1 MKMKNNWILITILG
15 LITTPFAAS
24 AQARPSRMG
33 LGTSSKATVP
43 AKAQSADAAVLAE
56 VLAVPESQPLG
67 PSDLLKEYEGAMAE
81 TAQGFNTEVS
91 RIAEAV
97 QQKAITED
105 QGESLCK
112 EAYELAM
119 MQFQV
124 LSSLHEMLEEELS
137 QTPPAQAP
145 ATPAPAAGY
154 NGSGYRNEV
163 RTVRA
168 MGKSI

>member
-1 MKMKNNWILITILG
+1 MKNNWILITILG
-15 LITTPFAAS
+15 LITIPFAAS

-33 LGTSSKATVP
+33 FGTPSKATVP
-43 AKAQSADAAVLAE
+43 AKAQSVDAAVLAE
-56 VLAVPESQPLG
+56 VLAVPESKPLG

-81 TAQGFNTEVS
+81 TAQGFNAEVN

-105 QGESLCK
+105 QGEFLCK

-124 LSSLHEMLEEELS
+124 LSGLHDMLEEELS
-137 QTPPAQAP
+137 QTPATQAP
-145 ATPAPAAGY
+145 ASPAPAAGY
-154 NGSGYRNEV
+154 NGSGYRNDV

-168 MGKSI
+168 MDKSI

>member
-1 MKMKNNWILITILG
+1 MEMKNNWILITILG

-33 LGTSSKATVP
+33 FGIPSKPTVP
-43 AKAQSADAAVLAE
+43 AKAQSVDAAVLAE
-56 VLAVPESQPLG
+56 VLAVPESKPLG

-81 TAQGFNTEVS
+81 TAQGFNAEVN

-105 QGESLCK
+105 QGEFLCK

-124 LSSLHEMLEEELS
+124 LSGLHDMLEEQLREAPAPA
-137 QTPPAQAP
+137 PPANQ
-145 ATPAPAAGY
+145 APAAGM
-154 NGSGYRNEV
+154 NGSTYRN
-163 RTVRA
+163 
-168 MGKSI
+168 SIHAVGAGSKGI